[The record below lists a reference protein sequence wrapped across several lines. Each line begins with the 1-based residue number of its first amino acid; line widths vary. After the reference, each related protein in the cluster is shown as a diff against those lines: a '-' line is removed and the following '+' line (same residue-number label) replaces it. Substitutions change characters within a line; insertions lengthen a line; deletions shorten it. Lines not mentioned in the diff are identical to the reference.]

1 MLVYLINQT
10 INGRSPER
18 RPARF
23 ILDCLR
29 AYATRPEVEACINRL
44 KRDALLNI
52 EADARELAKNVGL
65 IKY

>member
-18 RPARF
+18 PLAAKF

-29 AYATRPEVEACINRL
+29 AYASRAEVETCINQL

-52 EADARELAKNVGL
+52 EADARERPKMLG
-65 IKY
+65 